1 MAYAKQVKQW
11 AVIRQVVD
19 LGHSAKAAVAS
30 GLVPDEIIAQAQQSI
45 ADLRDLQGSEKAGY
59 KRMAEVLPKV
69 FDGMQEVLDDR
80 APPKLSTGLAD
91 LDKLIGFLRP
101 KSMVVIAGRPGS
113 GKTMLGLQ
121 IVNHIAIRGAG
132 VGLIFSLEMD
142 EKELT
147 VRTIASQGGIDLRR
161 MEEVK
166 SLDEDEWQRIGT
178 AGNFEGYAAVFNN
191 VDLGDDVIVPGAFTR
206 VKATRNGKLKLALY
220 HDLTRL
226 VGAAD
231 YSQDDHG
238 LLVKGQVNLN
248 VSYARDAYELMK
260 AEVLDS
266 MSIGFNTIKADFE
279 ERAGRRVRVIKEAEL
294 WEASFVPFGMN
305 PEAHVLSVKSDIRLF
320 EKALRER
327 MGLSQK
333 EAAAV
338 ASLGYTALR
347 RDGGS
352 EATAIVDELKE
363 IPNLFTQYF
372 GVSP

>member
-1 MAYAKQVKQW
+1 MATIEVPIELKS
-11 AVIRQVVD
+11 VD
-19 LGHSAKAAVAS
+19 
-30 GLVPDEIIAQAQQSI
+30 D
-45 ADLRDLQGSEKAGY
+45 
-59 KRMAEVLPKV
+59 
-69 FDGMQEVLDDR
+69 
-80 APPKLSTGLAD
+80 
-91 LDKLIGFLRP
+91 
-101 KSMVVIAGRPGS
+101 
-113 GKTMLGLQ
+113 
-121 IVNHIAIRGAG
+121 
-132 VGLIFSLEMD
+132 
-142 EKELT
+142 
-147 VRTIASQGGIDLRR
+147 
-161 MEEVK
+161 
-166 SLDEDEWQRIGT
+166 
-178 AGNFEGYAAVFNN
+178 AGNFEAYAAVFNN
-191 VDLGDDVIVPGAFTR
+191 VDLGDDVIMPGAFTR
-206 VKATRNGKLKLALY
+206 VKAMRNGKLKLALY

-231 YSQDDHG
+231 YVQDDHG
-238 LLVKGQVNLN
+238 LLLKGQVNLN

-260 AEVLDS
+260 ADILDS

-279 ERAGRRVRVIKEAEL
+279 ERAGRRVRLIKEAEL

-305 PEAHVLSVKSDIRLF
+305 PEAQVLSVKSDIRLF

-363 IPNLFTQYF
+363 LSTLFTHHF